1 MGNLLLLGALT
12 HDPYNAYKV
21 IAAMFKWGMR
31 VPMDEYNNA
40 NTSFVYHNNT
50 LLVLSEVAKPI
61 EVDALNSNFNKGIH

>member
-1 MGNLLLLGALT
+1 MSNLLLLGALR
-12 HDPYNAYKV
+12 HDPYSAYKV
-21 IAAMFKWGMR
+21 IAAMFKWGLR

-61 EVDALNSNFNKGIH
+61 EVGTIH